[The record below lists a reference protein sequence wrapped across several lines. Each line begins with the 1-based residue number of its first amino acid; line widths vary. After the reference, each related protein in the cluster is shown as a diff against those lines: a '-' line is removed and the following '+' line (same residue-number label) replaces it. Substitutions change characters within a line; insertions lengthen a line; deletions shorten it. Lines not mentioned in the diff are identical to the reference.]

1 MLLRAL
7 FYLAFNV
14 KAIFCILSISFARV
28 KGEYVMKNL
37 KILVAILLA
46 NFMMLFAFGCVAPT
60 YYVVSEEDCVKI
72 IVDKDYMDLGDNVRL
87 VDYMQA
93 LKQDGFFD
101 FTIVDGMVTS
111 INGKE
116 NATDFTSCWM
126 LYTDDA
132 DMSNTS
138 WGTIELDGKTYA
150 SAISGAED
158 LIIKDG
164 TTYVWTYVTF

>member
-1 MLLRAL
+1 M
-7 FYLAFNV
+7 
-14 KAIFCILSISFARV
+14 I
-28 KGEYVMKNL
+28 NL
-37 KILVAILLA
+37 KKVVAVLLA
-46 NFMMLFAFGCVAPT
+46 TFMMLFAFGCVAPT

-72 IVDKDYMDLGDNVRL
+72 IVDKDYMVLNNDTKLI
-87 VDYMQA
+87 DYMQA
-93 LKQDGFFD
+93 LKQDGVFD
-101 FTIVDGMVTS
+101 FTIVDGMVTA

-132 DMSNTS
+132 DTSNTA

-164 TTYVWTYVTF
+164 TAYVWTYVTV

>member
-1 MLLRAL
+1 MKNFKKLAVIILAMLIAL
-7 FYLAFNV
+7 FSL
-14 KAIFCILSISFARV
+14 
-28 KGEYVMKNL
+28 
-37 KILVAILLA
+37 
-46 NFMMLFAFGCVAPT
+46 GCVTPT

-72 IVDKDYMDLGDNVRL
+72 IVDKDYMVLNNDTKLI
-87 VDYMQA
+87 DYMQA

-101 FTIVDGMVTS
+101 FTIVDGMVTA

-158 LIIKDG
+158 LTIKDG
-164 TTYVWTYVTF
+164 TVYVWTYVTF